1 MKKCDILIGIP
12 CYDRKLYVETANS
25 ITGTIVELLNFKS
38 RAAVFTLNGCAL
50 ITHARNAIVSEFLSR
65 KEKTHLLFV
74 DSDLEWSPN
83 TVVRLLN
90 ANVPFAAA
98 SYPLKKY
105 FNTKVSTY
113 NPKDLDM
120 FHAAVQ
126 EWNVE
131 FDDPGILTGASKL
144 TGVHNGFAKAVRIG
158 AGLMLLRRDML
169 EIMVSKY
176 ADTEYRWHERVND
189 SASLNR
195 KYFGLFDLT
204 KDEDGNPLGED
215 YSFCERWVRGCG
227 GEIWCD
233 IDARVGHHGHNRY
246 SGSLQESLRLRSR
259 GNS

>member
-1 MKKCDILIGIP
+1 MKKCDVLIGIP
-12 CYDRKLYVETANS
+12 SYDRKLYVETATS
-25 ITGTIVELLNFKS
+25 VAGTIVEIIGLKS
-38 RAAVFTLNGCAL
+38 RAALFTMSGCAL
-50 ITHARNAIVSEFLSR
+50 ITHARNAIVSEFLLR

-74 DSDLEWSPN
+74 DADLEWTPH
-83 TVVRLLN
+83 TIVRMLN

-98 SYPLKKY
+98 SYPQKKY
-105 FNTKVSTY
+105 YNAKVSVH
-113 NPKDLDM
+113 NPRDLDG

-131 FDDPGILTGASKL
+131 FDDPGILTGESKL
-144 TGVHNGFAKAVRIG
+144 TGVHNGFAKVFRIG

-169 EIMVSKY
+169 ETMIKKY

-195 KYFGLFDLT
+195 KYFGLFDLI
-204 KDEDGNPLGED
+204 KDEHGRPLGED

-233 IDARVGHHGHNRY
+233 LEARVGHHGHNRFG
-246 SGSLQESLRLRSR
+246 GSLKESLHLRSR
-259 GNS
+259 SST